1 MWLPILAAA
10 AFLSM
15 GLFLAIS
22 WRYRCQL
29 SCLFHS
35 WIQQSLVS
43 SVSEGAASS
52 ALPSEQVSHAAPSE
66 TRVVSERGGS
76 GTYERSMTSTRGAM
90 YVGAIDQCINMLMT
104 VRHLVTKDES
114 VNIPLTLRYTDS
126 ANRSQELIVDLDSVH
141 PRRGRRRRRGLKCD

>member
-1 MWLPILAAA
+1 MWGLILAVTC
-10 AFLSM
+10 LSV
-15 GLFLAIS
+15 GLFLAIL
-22 WRYRCQL
+22 WQFRCQL
-29 SCLFHS
+29 SCLFQS
-35 WIQQSLVS
+35 WIQQSVVS

-76 GTYERSMTSTRGAM
+76 GTYERSMTSTRGTM

-104 VRHLVTKDES
+104 VRHLVTKDEN

-126 ANRSQELIVDLDSVH
+126 ANRSQELIVDLDSLP
-141 PRRGRRRRRGLKCD
+141 PRKGRRRRRGLKCD

>member
-1 MWLPILAAA
+1 MWLLILAA

-15 GLFLAIS
+15 GLFLAIL

-29 SCLFHS
+29 SCLFQS

-43 SVSEGAASS
+43 SVSEDASS
-52 ALPSEQVSHAAPSE
+52 ALPSEQPSHAARSE
-66 TRVVSERGGS
+66 IRVVSECGRS
-76 GTYERSMTSTRGAM
+76 GAYEGSMTSTRGTM

-104 VRHLVTKDES
+104 VRHLVTKDEN

-126 ANRSQELIVDLDSVH
+126 TNRYQELIVDLDSLH
-141 PRRGRRRRRGLKCD
+141 PRKGRRRRRGLKCD

>member
-1 MWLPILAAA
+1 MWGLILAVTC
-10 AFLSM
+10 LSV
-15 GLFLAIS
+15 GLFLAIL
-22 WRYRCQL
+22 WQFRCQL
-29 SCLFHS
+29 SCLFQS
-35 WIQQSLVS
+35 WIQQSVVS

-66 TRVVSERGGS
+66 TRVVSERGVS

-104 VRHLVTKDES
+104 VRHLVTKDEN

-126 ANRSQELIVDLDSVH
+126 ANRSQELIVDLDPLP
-141 PRRGRRRRRGLKCD
+141 PRKSRRRRRGLKCD